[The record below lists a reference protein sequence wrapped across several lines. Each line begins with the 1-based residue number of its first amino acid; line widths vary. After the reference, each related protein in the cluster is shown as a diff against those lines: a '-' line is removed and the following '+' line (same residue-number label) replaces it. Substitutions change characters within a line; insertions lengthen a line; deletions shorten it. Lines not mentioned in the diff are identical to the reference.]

1 MDIWS
6 FLGTDRITNLTAIQ
20 WGAKICSLYEKML
33 AENLLLVFKDGIYV

>member
-6 FLGTDRITNLTAIQ
+6 FLGTNCITNLKAIQ

-33 AENLLLVFKDGIYV
+33 AENPLLVFKDGTYV